1 MEKLLSLI
9 KIDLLN
15 TFGLSSLVHSMK
27 DRRTRWQFIILAIA
41 FLSLIP
47 SYVMFVKGLSNIYVA
62 YDQLGQR
69 SYFLQLGI
77 FLAQMAV
84 FLFGILYVM
93 SKYYFANDLNQLVP
107 LPIKPSHIL
116 GSKFVS
122 LMVSEY
128 LTSLPITLPFIIIYG
143 VRGRDGIIYCF
154 CSVLVILSL
163 PVIPLALSSIL
174 EMIFMK
180 HTNIKR
186 KKDLIRI
193 IGAVLF
199 IIGLLFF
206 QLKIQDLLQNSLMYG
221 E

>member
-93 SKYYFANDLNQLVP
+93 SKYYFAN
-107 LPIKPSHIL
+107 
-116 GSKFVS
+116 
-122 LMVSEY
+122 
-128 LTSLPITLPFIIIYG
+128 
-143 VRGRDGIIYCF
+143 
-154 CSVLVILSL
+154 
-163 PVIPLALSSIL
+163 
-174 EMIFMK
+174 
-180 HTNIKR
+180 
-186 KKDLIRI
+186 
-193 IGAVLF
+193 
-199 IIGLLFF
+199 
-206 QLKIQDLLQNSLMYG
+206 
-221 E
+221 